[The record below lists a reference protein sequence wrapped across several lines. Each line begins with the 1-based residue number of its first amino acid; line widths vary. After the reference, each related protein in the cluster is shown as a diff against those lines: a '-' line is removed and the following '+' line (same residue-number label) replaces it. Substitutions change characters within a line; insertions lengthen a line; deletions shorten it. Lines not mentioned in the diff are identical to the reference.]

1 MGRYNI
7 FEKEITQ
14 TEFCCMTITYDH
26 LMINQSDNQLST
38 SVITYSLSFTQTGQH
53 FICRFKLSE

>member
-26 LMINQSDNQLST
+26 LMINQSDNQLSA
-38 SVITYSLSFTQTGQH
+38 SVITYSLSFTQPG
-53 FICRFKLSE
+53 